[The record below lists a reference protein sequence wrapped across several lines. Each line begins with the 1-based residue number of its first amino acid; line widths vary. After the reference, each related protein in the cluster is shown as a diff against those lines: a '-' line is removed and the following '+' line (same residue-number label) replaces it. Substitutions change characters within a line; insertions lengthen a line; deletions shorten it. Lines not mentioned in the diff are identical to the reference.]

1 MRPFPVTLLLTTLV
15 LFACHKKTPNKPA
28 NQPLSNVWRWTSYSL
43 PGGGLRQ
50 PAPDSP
56 VYLVL
61 DRDSAAL
68 TYIYYSIASVAYY
81 HINRDSSFM
90 TFSGPLLL
98 SRDSLKLCTSCAL
111 TVSGNTITLQAPT
124 ANPANYGVFTFVRPN
139 PMPPCINCS
148 Q

>member
-15 LFACHKKTPNKPA
+15 LFACHKAQKKPVY
-28 NQPLSNVWRWTSYSL
+28 PSLSNVWRWTSYRL

-50 PAPDSP
+50 PDRDSP

-61 DRDSAAL
+61 SNDSVSDVFIDGYL
-68 TYIYYSIASVAYY
+68 GSFSHY

-90 TFSGPLLL
+90 TFSVPVLLT
-98 SRDSLKLCTSCAL
+98 RDSLALCTSCAL
-111 TVSGNTITLQAPT
+111 TVSGDTVTLQLPT
-124 ANPANYGVFTFVRPN
+124 ANPSNYGMFTFVRPN